1 MQKKRSSKTLYEGT
15 IFTVI
20 KDEVEIKGCVYE
32 RDIIHHHGGVGVLA
46 IKEDKIL
53 FVKQYRYAIGK
64 HTLEVPA
71 GKLEKGEDP
80 YTCGLRELEEES
92 GLTSPLLHQLCTL
105 YSTPGFCNEKIYL
118 YWTDQLTQVENPAP
132 MDEDEDI
139 EVLWIPIKEALDM
152 VETGEIEDGKT
163 IVAVQF
169 AAIHFS

>member
-15 IFTVI
+15 IFTVT

-71 GKLEKGEDP
+71 AGIGRRKRA
-80 YTCGLRELEEES
+80 Y
-92 GLTSPLLHQLCTL
+92 
-105 YSTPGFCNEKIYL
+105 
-118 YWTDQLTQVENPAP
+118 
-132 MDEDEDI
+132 
-139 EVLWIPIKEALDM
+139 
-152 VETGEIEDGKT
+152 
-163 IVAVQF
+163 
-169 AAIHFS
+169 

>member
-15 IFTVI
+15 IFTVT

-80 YTCGLRELEEES
+80 YTCGLRELS
-92 GLTSPLLHQLCTL
+92 TSSPRSVRAARRRCWWRWRNATFWAA
-105 YSTPGFCNEKIYL
+105 S
-118 YWTDQLTQVENPAP
+118 
-132 MDEDEDI
+132 
-139 EVLWIPIKEALDM
+139 LW
-152 VETGEIEDGKT
+152 VT
-163 IVAVQF
+163 
-169 AAIHFS
+169 AACCGA

>member
-15 IFTVI
+15 IFTVT

-152 VETGEIEDGKT
+152 VETGEIEDGKK
-163 IVAVQF
+163 Q
-169 AAIHFS
+169 